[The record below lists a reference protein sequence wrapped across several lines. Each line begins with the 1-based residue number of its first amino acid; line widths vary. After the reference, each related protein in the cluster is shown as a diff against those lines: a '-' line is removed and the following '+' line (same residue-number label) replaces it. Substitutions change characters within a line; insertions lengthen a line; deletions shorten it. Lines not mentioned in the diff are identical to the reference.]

1 MKIGDKV
8 KHVNTGEHIY
18 TIIRLS
24 ENIATLKR
32 PKELCKKLNPKSKS
46 SHIVDVSICDVKNLL
61 IVKYEEFEDCLT
73 AREGAIQVH
82 EITLSGKC
90 LRCNKQVIK
99 LNN

>member
-18 TIIRLS
+18 KILKIKDG
-24 ENIATLKR
+24 IATIKR
-32 PKELCKKLNPKSKS
+32 PKELWVQLNPKSKS
-46 SHIVDVSICDVKNLL
+46 SQIIDISICDVKNLL
-61 IVKYEEFEDCLT
+61 IVKCEEFEDCLT